1 MRYAVLFGPPN
12 AGKSTL
18 FNQLTGGQSKIVN
31 YPGSTV
37 DTAVATL
44 KNHQSLTLIDVP
56 GVQSFMPKS
65 EDEKL
70 TLKAITKLDAL
81 VPGAHAIPDLCGM
94 CHRCHAG

>member
-44 KNHQSLTLIDVP
+44 KTINHL
-56 GVQSFMPKS
+56 
-65 EDEKL
+65 
-70 TLKAITKLDAL
+70 
-81 VPGAHAIPDLCGM
+81 H
-94 CHRCHAG
+94 